1 MLVNN
6 SLKEK
11 IIIFDTTLRDGEQAP
26 GATMNLEE
34 KFLRRMDTDLTKE
47 ITEINEAMDKNK
59 ILSFRQF
66 SEDAVAPANNAMATA
81 GVAGLDKNVPVS
93 KKAQKTWTAANAMF
107 KRGKPN
113 A

>member
-1 MLVNN
+1 MCE
-6 SLKEK
+6 SFSK
-11 IIIFDTTLRDGEQAP
+11 IIIKYPYLKLIIAGE
-26 GATMNLEE
+26 GE
-34 KFLRRMDTDLTKE
+34 
-47 ITEINEAMDKNK
+47 DKNK